1 MSIAD
6 AVAALADGI
15 NGCALGRGADAT
27 DALHGNRSVDQG
39 STAARGRLAHLIC
52 SSKSLLREKRSM
64 VRSSSPSKKPGMARF
79 LFSFCWRLERSGF
92 GRLGGECSRH
102 GGSQEHASGD
112 GEETHGSG
120 GDNYTFIIPT
130 AGVSF
135 CCCWHGI
142 RKNLAFGRSRPCS
155 EASPGG
161 QDTRSTA
168 ISPCY
173 ASTPP
178 SNVRCAWSN
187 LHSEITASTAPRR
200 SPSNATARLNRC
212 SL

>member
-6 AVAALADGI
+6 AVEALADGI

-27 DALHGNRSVDQG
+27 DALHVYRSVDQG

-52 SSKSLLREKRSM
+52 SSKSLWWEKRSM
-64 VRSSSPSKKPGMARF
+64 AKGSTPQKNRGWPGFCSDLHRRFNAQAFEGLVVSAADMAEARSMHPATARKPMY
-79 LFSFCWRLERSGF
+79 W
-92 GRLGGECSRH
+92 GGGNDVS
-102 GGSQEHASGD
+102 
-112 GEETHGSG
+112 
-120 GDNYTFIIPT
+120 IIPT

-155 EASPGG
+155 EASSGG

-168 ISPCY
+168 ISPCC

-178 SNVRCAWSN
+178 SSARCAWST

-200 SPSNATARLNRC
+200 SPSNATARL